1 MAVDHHG
8 QPAKKNNMK
17 FISERVKQ
25 ILHHWKIVVMLRE
38 GLKKVILSLSGGG
51 GVSRCILSLFF
62 LCLEMI
68 FKQF

>member
-51 GVSRCILSLFF
+51 GSAGAFYHFF
-62 LCLEMI
+62 
-68 FKQF
+68 FFV

>member
-38 GLKKVILSLSGGG
+38 GLKKVILSLLGEGGSAG
-51 GVSRCILSLFF
+51 AFYHFF
-62 LCLEMI
+62 
-68 FKQF
+68 FFV

>member
-38 GLKKVILSLSGGG
+38 GLKKVILSLS
-51 GVSRCILSLFF
+51 LSNS
-62 LCLEMI
+62 
-68 FKQF
+68 KP